1 MDQPDST
8 EIVRI
13 FWYYYLVYYF
23 VYYFVAL
30 LLGRLVLSLFVAP
43 QSPNVVWRLLVL
55 ITDPLLRLAAPLTP
69 RFLTERGRPIAAAF
83 WLIILLIVYWLVLYQ
98 FDLVPTA
105 RTTSGR

>member
-8 EIVRI
+8 EILRG

-30 LLGRLVLSLFVAP
+30 LLGRLALSLFVAP
-43 QSPNVVWRLLVL
+43 QSPNFVWRLLVL
-55 ITDPLLRLAAPLTP
+55 ITDPLLRLTEPLTP
-69 RFLTERGRPIAAAF
+69 RFLAGRGRPIEAAF
-83 WLIILLIVYWLVLYQ
+83 WLIILLIAYWLVLYQ
-98 FDLVPTA
+98 FGLVPSA